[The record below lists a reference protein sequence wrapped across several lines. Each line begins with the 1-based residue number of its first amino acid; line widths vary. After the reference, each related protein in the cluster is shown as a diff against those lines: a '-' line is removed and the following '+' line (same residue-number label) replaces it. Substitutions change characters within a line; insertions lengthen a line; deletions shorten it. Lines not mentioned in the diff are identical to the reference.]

1 VTQVPEENNHAR
13 RSLAQIEEDLYGPE
27 EDRRRTGR
35 VGLMERVGQLEGQ
48 MREREGH
55 EKQLEAVAKMKRWM
69 IPLGVSMFTA
79 MLTLVGMMVMIMRA
93 LS

>member
-1 VTQVPEENNHAR
+1 MVEDNNHAK

-27 EDRRRTGR
+27 DDRRREGR
-35 VGLMERVGQLEGQ
+35 AGLMQRVGQLEGK
-48 MREREGH
+48 MEEREGH
-55 EKQLEAVAKMKRWM
+55 EKQLEAVSKMKRWM

-79 MLTLVGMMVMIMRA
+79 MLTLVGLMVAIMRA

>member
-1 VTQVPEENNHAR
+1 MSENGGR
-13 RSLAQIEEDLYGPE
+13 TLAQIEEDLYGPAE
-27 EDRRRTGR
+27 ERRRPGR
-35 VGLMERVGQLEGQ
+35 DGLMARVSRLEGK
-48 MREREGH
+48 MEEREAH
-55 EKQLEAVAKMKRWM
+55 EQQLEAVAKMKRWM